1 MAHPFPLFEQI
12 WTPTREVLVT
22 PEITSALE
30 VGAAVA
36 IGVSGG
42 KDSAATAL
50 ATIDYLEDAGH
61 RGPRV
66 LIHSDLGRVEWRQ
79 SLPACQRIAVRLGLE
94 LMVVRR
100 ESGDLVDRWRLR
112 WENNVRRYAEL
123 SCVKLIL
130 PWSTASMRFCT
141 SELKT
146 SIICRALVQRFPGQ
160 TILSAT
166 GIRRQESPNRAKAP
180 VAKPQPKLASVSRR
194 TQGLDWHP
202 ILDWTTQQV
211 FGYLEEKEIPLHEA
225 YTRYGSSRVSCCFC
239 ILSSQRD
246 LGAAARC
253 AENQAVYRDLVGLE
267 AASTFSFQPTR
278 WLGDVAPHW
287 LTGELRQAVIV
298 AKAGARRREAA
309 EAKIPQHLL
318 YTEDWPRT
326 VPTVA
331 EASLLCDV
339 RREVASAVGIEVGYT
354 EPLEVIRR
362 YEELLSSGVGT
373 AA

>member
-1 MAHPFPLFEQI
+1 
-12 WTPTREVLVT
+12 
-22 PEITSALE
+22 
-30 VGAAVA
+30 
-36 IGVSGG
+36 
-42 KDSAATAL
+42 
-50 ATIDYLEDAGH
+50 
-61 RGPRV
+61 
-66 LIHSDLGRVEWRQ
+66 
-79 SLPACQRIAVRLGLE
+79 
-94 LMVVRR
+94 
-100 ESGDLVDRWRLR
+100 
-112 WENNVRRYAEL
+112 
-123 SCVKLIL
+123 
-130 PWSTASMRFCT
+130 MRFCT

-146 SIICRALVQRFPGQ
+146 SIICRALVQQFPGQ

-166 GIRRQESPNRAKAP
+166 GVRRQESPNRAKAP

-225 YTRYGSSRVSCCFC
+225 YTQYGSSRVSCCFC

-253 AENQAVYRDLVGLE
+253 TENQAVYRDLVGLE

-278 WLGDVAPHW
+278 WLGDVVPHW
-287 LTGELRQAVIV
+287 LTGEPCQAVIV

-318 YTEDWPRT
+318 YTEGWPRT

-354 EPLEVIRR
+354 EPLELIRR
-362 YEELLSSGVGT
+362 YEGLLSRGVGT

>member
-1 MAHPFPLFEQI
+1 MTHPFPLFEPI
-12 WTPTREVLVT
+12 WSPSREVLVT
-22 PEITSALE
+22 PEITSAIE
-30 VGAAVA
+30 AGAAVA

-42 KDSAATAL
+42 KDSAVTAL
-50 ATIDYLEDAGH
+50 ATIDYLEDLGH

-79 SLPACQRIAVRLGLE
+79 SLPACHRLADRLGLE
-94 LMVVRR
+94 LIVVRR
-100 ESGDLVDRWRLR
+100 ETGDLLDRWRSR

-146 SIICRALVQRFPGQ
+146 SIICRALVQRFAGQ
-160 TILSAT
+160 TILSAI

-202 ILDWTTQQV
+202 ILDWTAHDV
-211 FGYLEEKEIPLHEA
+211 FGYLEERGFALHEA
-225 YTRYGSSRVSCCFC
+225 YTVYGSSRVSCCFC
-239 ILSSQRD
+239 VLSSQRD
-246 LGAAARC
+246 LAAATRC

-267 AASTFSFQPTR
+267 AASTFPFQQTR

-287 LTGELRQAVIV
+287 LTEEQRQAVIV
-298 AKAGARRREAA
+298 AKAGTRRREAA
-309 EAKIPQHLL
+309 EAKIPPHLL
-318 YTEDWPRT
+318 YAEGWPRT
-326 VPTVA
+326 TPTPA
-331 EASLLCDV
+331 EASLLCDI
-339 RREVASAVGIEVGYT
+339 RREVASAVGIQVGYT

-362 YEELLSSGVGT
+362 YEELLRSDIRTG
-373 AA
+373 A